1 MGNGSRILIASLVLA
16 VIILVG
22 AVSFLAGRMTAPQAP
37 AEPAADALGPM
48 APIAAGPVSAL
59 PLPAAALPAA
69 FQGLWEQDIKAC
81 GDPAST
87 TWLRTSAA
95 ELRFHES
102 SGTIRAVTVYSPLD
116 VTVTAD
122 WEGEGERWTRT
133 LRLLL
138 SPDQTVMTDPS
149 EKGGFTRRRCPG

>member
-87 TWLRTSAA
+87 TWHRHCRR
-95 ELRFHES
+95 E
-102 SGTIRAVTVYSPLD
+102 
-116 VTVTAD
+116 
-122 WEGEGERWTRT
+122 TRCS
-133 LRLLL
+133 LA
-138 SPDQTVMTDPS
+138 
-149 EKGGFTRRRCPG
+149 GGWSRIKNMITHTNL